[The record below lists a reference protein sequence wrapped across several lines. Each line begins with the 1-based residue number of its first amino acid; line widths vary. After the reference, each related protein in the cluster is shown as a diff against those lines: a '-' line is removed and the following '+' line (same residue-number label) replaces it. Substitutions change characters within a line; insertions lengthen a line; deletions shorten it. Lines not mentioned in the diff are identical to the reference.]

1 MLLALLVA
9 MSQAQEV
16 GAIVRPEV
24 AIDLASDREG
34 EDTVEAW
41 TRIRA
46 FAKGDAGEGRWFL
59 EVRAAHL
66 VLAGDNV
73 EGAWEASVGESG
85 VSGDIGKVDLRIGNL
100 VERWGKLDLLSQVDV
115 INGRDLRAGP
125 LTPQELQR
133 IPAPMLVLGMGA
145 SPVRAELVVAPFA
158 SADRF
163 EMLGTD
169 WSVVRQNMLEDYLA
183 EAAGWEGQSS
193 FLLANT
199 FNNLSDA
206 MGDLDPSFRR
216 GLNGASNQSQTPQ
229 ALVYNGDVLGRLEF
243 DIEGLD
249 GAVMGGNMRNRV
261 RMSNLNPT
269 LAQFLKEARL
279 PELDE
284 VDALQDGTALITAEW
299 PRTWVA
305 GAEFSTLVGPIG
317 VRGEGVYK
325 SDQVVNK
332 PWLTATTTPFVGTGI
347 GLDYVHG
354 STFVVMTEVVY
365 ERMLDAPNRT
375 LLEAPESLQIAAGA
389 RLTTLQDR
397 FEVQLGGVYHVQFQE
412 YFFRP
417 TASYRASDAWK
428 LEMGAILLGG
438 PTPAAWTMPTAL
450 TYGGGIASYFSEN
463 DAITFAVSWI
473 Q

>member
-1 MLLALLVA
+1 MLLALLAA
-9 MSQAQEV
+9 MSHAQEV
-16 GAIVRPEV
+16 GAIIRPEV

-41 TRIRA
+41 TRVRA
-46 FAKGDAGEGRWFL
+46 FARGDAGEGRWFL

-66 VLAGDNV
+66 VLVGDNV

-85 VSGDIGKVDLRIGNL
+85 WSGDLGKVDLKIGNL

-133 IPAPMLVLGMGA
+133 LPAPMLVLGMGA
-145 SPVRAELVVAPFA
+145 SPVRAELVVVPFS

-163 EMLGTD
+163 EILGTD

-183 EAAGWEGQSS
+183 EASGWEGQSS

-199 FNNLSDA
+199 FSNLSDA
-206 MGDLDPSFRR
+206 MADLDPSFRR
-216 GLNGASNQSQTPQ
+216 GLNAASNQSQMPQ
-229 ALVYNGDVLGRLEF
+229 SLVYNGDVLGRLAF
-243 DIEGLD
+243 DIDGLD
-249 GAVMGGNMRNRV
+249 AAVMGGNMRNRV

-269 LAQFLKEARL
+269 LAQFLKDGRL
-279 PELDE
+279 PDLDE
-284 VDALQDGTALITAEW
+284 VEALQDGSALITAEW

-305 GAEFSTLVGPIG
+305 GGEFSTLVGPIG

-325 SDQVVNK
+325 SHQVVNK
-332 PWLTATTTPFVGTGI
+332 RWFTATTTPFVGTGI

-354 STFVVMTEVVY
+354 STFVLMTEVAY

-375 LLEAPESLQIAAGA
+375 LLEARESLQIAAGA
-389 RLTTLQDR
+389 RLISLQDR
-397 FEVQLGGVYHVQFQE
+397 LEVQLGGVYHVQFQE

-438 PTPAAWTMPTAL
+438 NTPAAWTLPTAL
-450 TYGGGIASYFSEN
+450 TYGGGTGAYFSEN